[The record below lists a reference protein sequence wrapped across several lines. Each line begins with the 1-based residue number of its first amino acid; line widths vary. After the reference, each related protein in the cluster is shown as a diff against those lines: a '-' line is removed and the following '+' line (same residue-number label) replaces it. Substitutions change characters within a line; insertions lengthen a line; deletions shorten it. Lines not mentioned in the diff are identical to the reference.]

1 MKLPNINGFIVLSG
15 HVRPTGPRM
24 SLESMWTQ
32 SWQRV
37 PRSGHWLGTCNAT
50 IPLTRLQ
57 RRSLAWLPTPNN
69 DYISIY
75 CNLWSQVET
84 SQCAHMVIWNK
95 KYHSLY
101 WWLYRLCNPST
112 LMFSQNQSASSQ
124 GCFHAEFWSHYLGLR
139 VQQVVWPCGCW
150 WKGWLQWSIVFQQ
163 IMNVHQFLVHQKK
176 MWEPWA
182 KPCINPRWSKKA
194 DLIMKESTFV
204 CLGSNPVEHVYK
216 FNLYWFIFSCM
227 FHPQPILWYSLCR
240 RCTKIA
246 QTEAKIRPGAQD
258 RLATASQ
265 PSWWCRMMSSWW
277 CRQS

>member
-1 MKLPNINGFIVLSG
+1 MQPFHPDVFPESICLISGLFPRWILISLPWTPSTTSCLTMWLLVKGMITMK
-15 HVRPTGPRM
+15 
-24 SLESMWTQ
+24 
-32 SWQRV
+32 
-37 PRSGHWLGTCNAT
+37 
-50 IPLTRLQ
+50 
-57 RRSLAWLPTPNN
+57 
-69 DYISIY
+69 
-75 CNLWSQVET
+75 
-84 SQCAHMVIWNK
+84 
-95 KYHSLY
+95 HSLPANNE
-101 WWLYRLCNPST
+101 CPSI
-112 LMFSQNQSASSQ
+112 
-124 GCFHAEFWSHYLGLR
+124 LGS
-139 VQQVVWPCGCW
+139 P
-150 WKGWLQWSIVFQQ
+150 
-163 IMNVHQFLVHQKK
+163 KK